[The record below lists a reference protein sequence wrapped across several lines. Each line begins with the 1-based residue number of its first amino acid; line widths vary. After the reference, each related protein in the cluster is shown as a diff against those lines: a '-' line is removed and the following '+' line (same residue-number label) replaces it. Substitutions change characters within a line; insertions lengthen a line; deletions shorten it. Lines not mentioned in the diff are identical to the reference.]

1 MDPAHL
7 HTTPSTVLDGQN
19 TTKHVCVVPRCVGS
33 YSANHT
39 ADSRPTLVNL
49 AVSLLIPNS
58 TARGFSTQSRL
69 LAAISLL
76 VFTAVVFRSE
86 VALLLAPVALH
97 AMLFVVPPFRVIK
110 TGILSAAV
118 SIGKEGSRLEK
129 LDAT

>member
-1 MDPAHL
+1 MGRTLPNMFAL
-7 HTTPSTVLDGQN
+7 FPGAWAPTLPTTLLTSV
-19 TTKHVCVVPRCVGS
+19 S
-33 YSANHT
+33 
-39 ADSRPTLVNL
+39 LVNL